1 MKKLNYQTIKGRC
14 FKALIVLLLA
24 PLSSWAQNL
33 TVGGVEVTSGEYLV
47 SDNIEGLV
55 SFDAETNTLTLEDAT
70 ITGGYMT
77 NGCITSGLSHL
88 TICLIGENKICSNDS
103 STAIRSTA
111 NEATLTIVKGA
122 DNCKLVFDALR
133 CIRDF
138 KTVSFDGLSWNGA
151 YTYEYDNAEWDAGYR
166 LMGADGN
173 EATSDTGVLPTLVDP
188 VPTMSTY
195 SGQTNETRLF
205 LQNDF
210 DLPMYY
216 SIDYVSN
223 DLQDVSA
230 TQYTEAP
237 ELLGPCTVTAYVK
250 KSNGV
255 NGTSVVG
262 KYFGFVSSSV
272 EALSGQNKPVKPE
285 LIPAFGSGE
294 YEEFSVDF
302 VSERQEDFKIASPDG
317 MELYIGDPGIAQFEA
332 HLYDLREVPTFTIL
346 NARVED
352 EPQTDVYYQLG
363 SFTVTVSEPTHY
375 GIFLNG
381 EREVT
386 EANMLNVLDDEEV
399 VRVIYDGKGTLI
411 LNGFEGTIESS
422 LVGDL
427 TLFLKGQNTIT
438 SISSTVVGAD
448 INTGKLLITT
458 DKQAPG
464 TLDLGSLDATAKA
477 IRNFS
482 GVELLNDLCWIK
494 GDAYAAYAEVGIAI
508 TPVVLNE
515 NTPTVVEPDN
525 DNIEDL
531 QTPPASIPN
540 SEKVEVKKNEGE
552 DNETTTIIINK
563 VVDNVLVTLV
573 VQEQKKDQSA
583 ETYTVAE
590 KVGDPLT
597 EGGGNATRNAFV
609 LQTPVGEDD
618 VNVALTKTPGTP
630 DYAKVFHGLTLLV
643 AAGSGDIEIDVD
655 VPANAV
661 LNVKI
666 GNGEPISI
674 SGVSGVVKVP
684 YVCKEPS
691 YVYIYNATPQV
702 NESRGYRRAKV
713 TTIPIK
719 MFSFKS
725 VANSV
730 QAADAPEDAAKPEKL
745 LSAGDLESAIAAV
758 AADGVLNIVDPD
770 LTTLPDDIFNNLPA
784 TVTNIDLSKTAVK
797 NVTVSRSAD
806 GPFKGVSEN
815 TFIYLP
821 AGNGNTAAAD
831 EPNVVIGAVCEDMQL
846 AEEGSQPFSPVMNF
860 GVISATLGRDFV
872 NGITSTV
879 YLPFAVDKASA
890 DALGSFYTFTGI
902 TAAGDAGLELVTTDL
917 AAKTPYIFK
926 KSGDG
931 KISVKNVSVT
941 TDAAPVASE
950 LIGTFEPITW
960 TSEMLAAKETE
971 QKYVY
976 GFAAADQGDD
986 IQAGEFVRVGVG
998 ATIKA
1003 YRAYLEV
1010 AYNAAR
1016 IAINWGDEATGIR
1029 TLQPVKAQ
1037 EGWYT
1042 IGGARLVGAPSK
1054 AGLYIYNGKKTIVN
1068 GK

>member
-77 NGCITSGLSHL
+77 NGCITSGLSQL
-88 TICLIGENKICSNDS
+88 TIRLIGENKICSTDS

-111 NEATLTIVKGA
+111 NEATLTIVKSA

-151 YTYEYDNAEWDAGYR
+151 YTYEYDNTEWDAGYR

-173 EATSDTGVLPTLVDP
+173 EATTDTGVRPTLGDP

-195 SGQTNETRLF
+195 SGQSNETRLF
-205 LQNDF
+205 MQNDF
-210 DLPMYY
+210 GLPMYY
-216 SIDYVSN
+216 SIDYASS
-223 DLQDVSA
+223 DLQDVST
-230 TQYTEAP
+230 TQYADAP
-237 ELLGPCTVTAYVK
+237 ELSGPCTVTAYVV
-250 KSNGV
+250 SGNTE
-255 NGTSVVG
+255 GTHVVG
-262 KYFGFVSSSV
+262 KFFGLAQSSAEAV
-272 EALSGQNKPVKPE
+272 EGQTEPVKPVI
-285 LIPAFGSGE
+285 IPAIGE
-294 YEEFSVDF
+294 EE
-302 VSERQEDFKIASPDG
+302 SEELSIEFYTENADEDVAIPDG
-317 MELYIGDPGIAQFEA
+317 AELYIYSAGKANFEVR
-332 HLYDLREVPTFTIL
+332 LSDYRETPSFIILNSFVQTDQEVPCYKIGNF
-346 NARVED
+346 N
-352 EPQTDVYYQLG
+352 
-363 SFTVTVSEPTHY
+363 VSVREAVSY
-375 GIFLNG
+375 GIIVNG
-381 EREVT
+381 EIEVD
-386 EANMLNVLDDEEV
+386 ENNMLNVLDDEEV

-438 SISSTVVGAD
+438 SISSNVVGAD

-525 DNIEDL
+525 DNIEAL

-540 SEKVEVKKNEGE
+540 SEKVEVKENEGQP
-552 DNETTTIIINK
+552 NEKTTIIINK
-563 VVDNVLVTLV
+563 VVENVLVTLV
-573 VQEQKKDQSA
+573 VQEQVGQDA
-583 ETYTVAE
+583 ENLTVAE

-770 LTTLPDDIFNNLPA
+770 LTTLPDDIFNNLPP

-902 TAAGDAGLELVTTDL
+902 TAAGDADLELVTTDL

-986 IQAGEFVRVGVG
+986 IQAGEFVRVGAG

-1054 AGLYIYNGKKTIVN
+1054 PGLYIYNGKKTIVN

>member
-47 SDNIEGLV
+47 SDNIEGMV
-55 SFDAETNTLTLEDAT
+55 SFDAETNTLTLENAT

-151 YTYEYDNAEWDAGYR
+151 YTYEYDNTEWDAGYR

-173 EATSDTGVLPTLVDP
+173 EATTDTGVRPTLGDP

-195 SGQTNETRLF
+195 SGQSNETRLF
-205 LQNDF
+205 MQNDF
-210 DLPMYY
+210 GLPMYY

-250 KSNGV
+250 KSADV

-294 YEEFSVDF
+294 YEEYSVDF
-302 VSERQEDFKIASPDG
+302 VSEREEDFKIASPDG
-317 MELYIGDPGIAQFEA
+317 MELYIGDPGTAQFEA

-346 NARVED
+346 NARVVGETQ
-352 EPQTDVYYQLG
+352 EDVYYQLG
-363 SFTVTVSEPTHY
+363 SFTVTVKEPTHY
-375 GIFLNG
+375 GITLNG
-381 EREVT
+381 EPVT
-386 EANMLNVLDDEEV
+386 EANMLNVFDDIEV
-399 VRVIYDGKGTLI
+399 VKAIYDGKGTLI

-422 LVGDL
+422 LVGNL

-438 SISSTVVGAD
+438 SISSNVVGAD

-464 TLDLGSLDATAKA
+464 TLDLGSQEAEVAA
-477 IRNFS
+477 ISNFS
-482 GVELLNDLCWIK
+482 DVELLNDLCWIK

-508 TPVVLNE
+508 TPVLLEE
-515 NTPTVVEPDN
+515 NAEKTVKPDN
-525 DNIEDL
+525 QSVEAL
-531 QTPPASIPN
+531 QTPPAGT
-540 SEKVEVKKNEGE
+540 EKVEVKENEGE

-563 VVDNVLVTLV
+563 VVYNVLVTLV
-573 VQEQKKDQSA
+573 VQEQEKGKQA
-583 ETYTVAE
+583 ETFIVAE
-590 KVGDPLT
+590 KEGEQL
-597 EGGGNATRNAFV
+597 EGGGTAERNAFV
-609 LQTPVGEDD
+609 LQTAIGESDMTA
-618 VNVALTKTPGTP
+618 ALTETPGTP
-630 DYAKVFHGLTLLV
+630 DFAKVFHGLTVLL
-643 AAGSGDIEIDVD
+643 AAGSGSLELDVE

-661 LNVKI
+661 LNVQI
-666 GNGEPISI
+666 GSNEPLSFSDVTGII
-674 SGVSGVVKVP
+674 TVP
-684 YVCKEPS
+684 YVCKEPT
-691 YVYIYNATPQV
+691 YVYIYNATPQAA
-702 NESRGYRRAKV
+702 EARGYRRAKV
-713 TTIPIK
+713 KTVPVK
-719 MFSFKS
+719 MFGLKTTTT
-725 VANSV
+725 SV
-730 QAADAPEDAAKPEKL
+730 QNAQAPEAAAKPTKL
-745 LSAGDLESAIAAV
+745 LTADALNEAMGSATT
-758 AADGVLNIVDPD
+758 GVLHFDDLD
-770 LTTLPDDIFNNLPA
+770 LTALPDDVFKDISSSIMY
-784 TVTNIDLSKTAVK
+784 IDLSKTSVS
-797 NVTVSRSAD
+797 NVRVSRSDD
-806 GPFKGVSEN
+806 GPFKGVSPN

-821 AGNGNTAAAD
+821 AGNNNTAAEG
-831 EPNVVIGAVCEDMQL
+831 EPNVVIGAVCDNMQL
-846 AEEGSQPFSPVMNF
+846 AEDDQAFSPVMNF
-860 GVISATLGRDFV
+860 GVVSATLGREFV
-872 NGITSTV
+872 ADRTSTV
-879 YLPFAVDKASA
+879 YLPFAVDQASA
-890 DALGSFYTFTGI
+890 DALGEFYTFKGI
-902 TAAGDAGLELVTTDL
+902 TAAGDADLQPVTTGL

-926 KSGDG
+926 KKDAG
-931 KISVKNVSVT
+931 KISVKNVSVR
-941 TDAAPVASE
+941 TDAAPAATE

-960 TSEMLAAKETE
+960 TSQMLASKKN
-971 QKYVY
+971 QNKYVY
-976 GFAAADQGDD
+976 GFAAEDQGEN
-986 IQAGEFVRVGVG
+986 IQAGEFVRVGAG
-998 ATIKA
+998 ATIKP

-1010 AYNAAR
+1010 AYDAAR
-1016 IAINWGDEATGIR
+1016 IAINWGGDETTGIR
-1029 TLQPVKAQ
+1029 TLQSVKPQ
-1037 EGWYT
+1037 EGWFT
-1042 IGGARLVGAPSK
+1042 IGGARLAGAPSK
-1054 AGLYIYNGKKTIVN
+1054 PGLYIFNGKKVIVN

>member
-33 TVGGVEVTSGEYLV
+33 TVGGVEVTGGECLV

-77 NGCITSGLSHL
+77 NGCITSGLSQL
-88 TICLIGENKICSNDS
+88 TIRLIGENKICSTDS

-151 YTYEYDNAEWDAGYR
+151 YTYEYDNTEWDAGYR

-173 EATSDTGVLPTLVDP
+173 EATTDTGVRPTLGDP

-205 LQNDF
+205 MQNDF
-210 DLPMYY
+210 GLPMYY
-216 SIDYVSN
+216 SIDYASS
-223 DLQDVSA
+223 DLQDVST
-230 TQYTEAP
+230 TQYADAP
-237 ELLGPCTVTAYVK
+237 ELSGPCTVTAYVV
-250 KSNGV
+250 SGNTE
-255 NGTSVVG
+255 GTHVVG
-262 KYFGFVSSSV
+262 KFFGLAQSSAEAV
-272 EALSGQNKPVKPE
+272 EGQTEPVKPVI
-285 LIPAFGSGE
+285 IPAIGE
-294 YEEFSVDF
+294 EESEELSIEFYTEIADAYEV
-302 VSERQEDFKIASPDG
+302 ASPDG
-317 MELYIGDPGIAQFEA
+317 AELYIGSAGKANFEVR
-332 HLYDLREVPTFTIL
+332 LSDYRETPSFIILNSFVQTDQEVPCYKIGNF
-346 NARVED
+346 N
-352 EPQTDVYYQLG
+352 
-363 SFTVTVSEPTHY
+363 VSVRY
-375 GIFLNG
+375 GIIVNG
-381 EREVT
+381 EIEVD
-386 EANMLNVLDDEEV
+386 ENNMLNVLDDEEV

-438 SISSTVVGAD
+438 SISSNVVGAD
-448 INTGKLLITT
+448 SNTGKLRITT

-464 TLDLGSLDATAKA
+464 TLDLGSPDATAKA

-494 GDAYAAYAEVGIAI
+494 GNADAVYAEVGIAI
-508 TPVVLNE
+508 TPVVLEE
-515 NTPTVVEPDN
+515 NKEEIIEPDSSSVEN
-525 DNIEDL
+525 L
-531 QTPPASIPN
+531 QTPPDEIPN
-540 SEKVEVKKNEGE
+540 GEKVEVTENEGQP
-552 DNETTTIIINK
+552 NEKTTIIINK
-563 VVDNVLVTLV
+563 VVENVLVTLV
-573 VQEQKKDQSA
+573 VQEQEAGHA
-583 ETYTVAE
+583 ENLTVAE

-618 VNVALTKTPGTP
+618 VNVALNKTPGTP

-666 GNGEPISI
+666 GNGKPISI

-758 AADGVLNIVDPD
+758 AADGVLNIVDPE
-770 LTTLPDDIFNNLPA
+770 LTTLPDDIFTGLSS
-784 TVTNIDLSKTAVK
+784 TVTNIDLSKTSVK
-797 NVTVSRSAD
+797 NVHVSRSAS
-806 GPFKGVSEN
+806 GPFKGVSRN

-821 AGNGNTAAAD
+821 AGNGNTAAEG
-831 EPNVVIGAVCEDMQL
+831 EPNVVIGAVCDNMQL
-846 AEEGSQPFSPVMNF
+846 DESSHPFSPVMNF
-860 GVISATLGRDFV
+860 GVLSATLGRDFV

-890 DALGSFYTFTGI
+890 DALGSFYTFKGI
-902 TAAGDAGLELVTTDL
+902 TASGDADLEPVTTGL

-950 LIGTFEPITW
+950 LIGTFEPIIW

-976 GFAAADQGDD
+976 GFAAADQGND

-1016 IAINWGDEATGIR
+1016 IAINWGDEATGIQ
-1029 TLQPVKAQ
+1029 TLQSVKAQ

>member
-55 SFDAETNTLTLEDAT
+55 SFDASTNTLTLENAT

-151 YTYEYDNAEWDAGYR
+151 YTYEYDNTEWDAGYR

-173 EATSDTGVLPTLVDP
+173 EATTDTGVRPTLGDP

-195 SGQTNETRLF
+195 SGQSNETRLF
-205 LQNDF
+205 MQNDF
-210 DLPMYY
+210 GLPMYY
-216 SIDYVSN
+216 SIDYASK
-223 DLQDVSA
+223 DLQDVS
-230 TQYTEAP
+230 TTEYTEAR
-237 ELLGPCTVTAYVK
+237 ELLGPCTVTAYVQ
-250 KSNGV
+250 SGSV
-255 NGTSVVG
+255 QGTPVVG
-262 KYFGFVSSSV
+262 KLFGLVSPSA
-272 EALSGQNKPVKPE
+272 EAVNGQIEPVMAE
-285 LIPAFGSGE
+285 LIPAFGSEGYSVE
-294 YEEFSVDF
+294 YTTGNPDDF
-302 VSERQEDFKIASPDG
+302 EVACPDG
-317 MELYIGDPGIAQFEA
+317 AELYIYSAGKAEFEV
-332 HLYDLREVPTFTIL
+332 HLFDYREEPTFTIL
-346 NARVED
+346 NARGVD
-352 EPQTDVYYQLG
+352 EELEVTYYVLG
-363 SFTVTVSEPTHY
+363 DFTVSVREPISY
-375 GIFLNG
+375 GITVNG
-381 EREVT
+381 DVEVT
-386 EANMLNVLDDEEV
+386 ELNMLNVLDDEEV

-448 INTGKLLITT
+448 INTGKLRITT

-482 GVELLNDLCWIK
+482 GVKLLNDLCWIK

-540 SEKVEVKKNEGE
+540 SEKVEVKENEGE

-563 VVDNVLVTLV
+563 VVENVLVTLV
-573 VQEQKKDQSA
+573 VQEQVGQDA
-583 ETYTVAE
+583 ENLTVAE

-666 GNGEPISI
+666 GNGKPISI

-758 AADGVLNIVDPD
+758 AADGVLNIADPD

-784 TVTNIDLSKTAVK
+784 NVTNIDLSKTAVK

-846 AEEGSQPFSPVMNF
+846 AEEGSLPFSPVMNF

-986 IQAGEFVRVGVG
+986 IQAGEFVRVGAG
-998 ATIKA
+998 AAIKA

-1016 IAINWGDEATGIR
+1016 IAINWGDEATGIQ
-1029 TLQPVKAQ
+1029 TLQSVKAQ

>member
-33 TVGGVEVTSGEYLV
+33 TVGGVEVTSGECLV

-77 NGCITSGLSHL
+77 NGCITSGLSQL
-88 TICLIGENKICSNDS
+88 TIRLIGENKICSTDS

-151 YTYEYDNAEWDAGYR
+151 YTYEYDNTEWDAGYR

-173 EATSDTGVLPTLVDP
+173 EATTDTGVRPTLGDP

-195 SGQTNETRLF
+195 SGQSNETRLF

-210 DLPMYY
+210 GLPMYY

-230 TQYTEAP
+230 TQYAEAR
-237 ELLGPCTVTAYVK
+237 ELLGPCTVTAYVV
-250 KSNGV
+250 SGDTE
-255 NGTSVVG
+255 GTHVVG
-262 KYFGFVSSSV
+262 KFFGLAQSSAEAV
-272 EALSGQNKPVKPE
+272 EGQTEPVKPVI
-285 LIPAFGSGE
+285 IPAIGE
-294 YEEFSVDF
+294 EE
-302 VSERQEDFKIASPDG
+302 SEELSIEFYTENADEDVAIPDG
-317 MELYIGDPGIAQFEA
+317 AELYIYSAGKANFEVR
-332 HLYDLREVPTFTIL
+332 LSDYRETPSFIILNSIVQTDQEVPCYKIGNF
-346 NARVED
+346 N
-352 EPQTDVYYQLG
+352 
-363 SFTVTVSEPTHY
+363 VSVREAVSY
-375 GIFLNG
+375 GIIVNG
-381 EREVT
+381 EIEVD
-386 EANMLNVLDDEEV
+386 ENNMLNVLDDEEV

-448 INTGKLLITT
+448 FNTGKLLITT

-482 GVELLNDLCWIK
+482 GVKLLNDLCWIK

-540 SEKVEVKKNEGE
+540 SEKVEVKENEK
-552 DNETTTIIINK
+552 TTIIINK
-563 VVDNVLVTLV
+563 VVENVLVTLV
-573 VQEQKKDQSA
+573 VQEQEAGQDA
-583 ETYTVAE
+583 ENLTVAE

-609 LQTPVGEDD
+609 LQTPVGEND

-666 GNGEPISI
+666 GNGKPISI

-758 AADGVLNIVDPD
+758 AADGVLNIADPD

-950 LIGTFEPITW
+950 LIGTFEPIIW

-986 IQAGEFVRVGVG
+986 IQAGEFVRVGAE